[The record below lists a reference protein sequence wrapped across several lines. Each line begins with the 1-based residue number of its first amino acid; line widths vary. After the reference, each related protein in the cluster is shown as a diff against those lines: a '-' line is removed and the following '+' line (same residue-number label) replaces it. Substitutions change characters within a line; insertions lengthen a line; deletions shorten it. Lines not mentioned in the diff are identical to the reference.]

1 MDLGRA
7 GFTIP
12 FVLGRV
18 CGGLLCWEN
27 LPLIDKCGRRA
38 FLLAGNRSLI
48 IALAAICVLH
58 FHSSPPFGDTR
69 DPTADGIFAAVCVY
83 FSLLQQRHVKLVS
96 LYLFFLFP
104 PSNITNPHD
113 GLWAQLGSNSMAVR
127 SKDLST
133 SRQRKVGGIVNRL
146 QFVIQPYHRLH
157 YAVAL

>member
-1 MDLGRA
+1 MPSLYFLLMDLGRA

-38 FLLAGNRSLI
+38 FLLAGHRTLI

-96 LYLFFLFP
+96 SSCFP
-104 PSNITNPHD
+104 HRISPTHTMDYGHSWGPTPC
-113 GLWAQLGSNSMAVR
+113 LLGAETFPLR
-127 SKDLST
+127 
-133 SRQRKVGGIVNRL
+133 
-146 QFVIQPYHRLH
+146 
-157 YAVAL
+157 